1 MTLALIVSAGLL
13 AASPDAPPP
22 EVARAYQEARAR
34 AGRSPGDQVKL
45 ALWCEAHGL
54 TAERLNHLA
63 LAVLADPT
71 NAAARGLMGLVALDG
86 RFQRPEVVAARVK
99 ADPTLDEYNA
109 RRMKAP
115 YTADGQWALGLWADE
130 HGLKDQARAHFT
142 AVTRL
147 DPARDHA
154 WQRLGYRRHGPRWLT
169 DERAAAEKAESV
181 AQKQADK
188 RWHPQIDRL
197 KAMLDNPA
205 KRKEAE
211 TALAAITDPR
221 AVPSIQGAFVDGRPG
236 DQLRAVQL
244 LGQVDAPAASRA
256 LAALAVLPKAAEVR
270 RAAVETLRQRDP
282 RDFVRLWIGLVRDPI
297 KYEVKPVGKPGSP
310 GTLLVEGQKSN
321 LRRVYAPPPMPTV
334 PNVPGARLSY
344 DANGLPVV
352 TEPIGRIAFAG
363 MVAYLPTYTYDGPQ
377 LVAAVTQAA
386 HGGNLQHIVAQQAAT
401 GHPAQRSTGY
411 LPYEFSAEAV
421 AVVMNTNGGGGV
433 RRMEQESDIRIPI
446 GQMMVEAQRG
456 AEVARQ
462 QLAGDLAAIEQANAS
477 VRRSNEPVLHALQE
491 VTGKELGDDAT
502 AWARWW
508 TDQQGY
514 AFQSDQTAE
523 RPTIVE
529 SVPLAFTPTAFPQ
542 IVVGPVFP
550 TTGHSCFGAGT
561 AVRTIAGDR
570 AIESI
575 LAGDRV
581 LAQDPKTG
589 SLTYQPV
596 VAAFHNP
603 PAPTLRVRLGED
615 SVVATGIHRFWK
627 AGHGWTMAR
636 DLKPGDPI
644 RALGGIARVEAVE
657 DEKVQPVFNLEVAE
671 GHSFLVGKLGVL
683 VHDNSLVEPNTSPFD
698 ASAVPVALKATR

>member
-1 MTLALIVSAGLL
+1 MLALVACSALL
-13 AASPDAPPP
+13 IAAGPDARPPD
-22 EVARAYQEARAR
+22 VARAYQEARAR

-71 NAAARGLMGLVALDG
+71 NAAARGLMGLVSLDG

-282 RDFVRLWIGLVRDPI
+282 RDFVRLWIGLVRKPI
-297 KYEVKPVGKPGSP
+297 RYEVKPVGGPGMP
-310 GTLLVEGQKSN
+310 GTLMVEGQRAN
-321 LRRVYAPPPMPTV
+321 VRRVYAPPAMPSIPAMNWSSVT
-334 PNVPGARLSY
+334 Y
-344 DANGLPVV
+344 DDNGLPVIHV
-352 TEPIGRIAFAG
+352 PAGLALGQGLSSTQFRSLQTE
-363 MVAYLPTYTYDGPQ
+363 
-377 LVAAVTQAA
+377 AAQAA
-386 HGGNLQHIVAQQAAT
+386 HGELAGLLDRTVSPAAKVQVDRGIDRVAAGPLGNVT
-401 GHPAQRSTGY
+401 NSERP
-411 LPYEFSAEAV
+411 LPRYRPINMREV
-421 AVVMNTNGGGGV
+421 
-433 RRMEQESDIRIPI
+433 QIPI
-446 GQMMVEAQRG
+446 GEMIRETQASAV
-456 AEVARQ
+456 VASQ
-462 QLAGDLAAIEQANAS
+462 QLAADVASLEMANAEIHR
-477 VRRSNEPVLHALQE
+477 VNEPVPAALKT
-491 VTGKELGDDAT
+491 VTGADLGEDGV
-502 AWARWW
+502 AWSKWW
-508 TDQQGY
+508 TDQLGY
-514 AFQSDQTAE
+514 AITDSTT
-523 RPTIVE
+523 P
-529 SVPLAFTPTAFPQ
+529 SVPTLVENVPIGFTPTSAPSL
-542 IVVGPVFP
+542 VTGPAVGFVR
-550 TTGHSCFGAGT
+550 TQHSCFAAGT

-636 DLKPGDPI
+636 DLQPGDPI

-683 VHDNSLVEPNTSPFD
+683 VHDNSLVEPNSSPFD

>member
-282 RDFVRLWIGLVRDPI
+282 RDFVRLWIGLVRKPI
-297 KYEVKPVGKPGSP
+297 RYEVKPVGGPGMP
-310 GTLLVEGQKSN
+310 GTLMVEGQRAN
-321 LRRVYAPPPMPTV
+321 VRRVYAPPAMPSIPAMNWSSVT
-334 PNVPGARLSY
+334 Y
-344 DANGLPVV
+344 DDNGLPVIHV
-352 TEPIGRIAFAG
+352 PAGLALGQGLSSTQFRSLQTE
-363 MVAYLPTYTYDGPQ
+363 
-377 LVAAVTQAA
+377 AAQAA
-386 HGGNLQHIVAQQAAT
+386 HGELAGLLDRTVSPAAKVQVDRGIDRVAAGPLGNVT
-401 GHPAQRSTGY
+401 NSERP
-411 LPYEFSAEAV
+411 LPRYRPINMREV
-421 AVVMNTNGGGGV
+421 
-433 RRMEQESDIRIPI
+433 QIPI
-446 GQMMVEAQRG
+446 GEMIRETQASAV
-456 AEVARQ
+456 VASQ
-462 QLAGDLAAIEQANAS
+462 QLAADVASLEMANAEIHR
-477 VRRSNEPVLHALQE
+477 VNEPVLAALKT
-491 VTGKELGDDAT
+491 VTGADLGEDGV
-502 AWARWW
+502 AWSKWW
-508 TDQQGY
+508 TDQLGY
-514 AFQSDQTAE
+514 AITDSTT
-523 RPTIVE
+523 P
-529 SVPLAFTPTAFPQ
+529 SVPTLVENVPIGFTPTSAPSL
-542 IVVGPVFP
+542 VTGPAVGFVR
-550 TTGHSCFGAGT
+550 TQHSCFAAGT